1 MVGDNALRNLNLPTI
16 RKIGRSGL
24 EEEERLLG
32 HSVVQLLDVVDVVAA
47 DGHNL

>member
-1 MVGDNALRNLNLPTI
+1 MVGDNTLRNLNLASI
-16 RKIGRSGL
+16 RKIRCSRL

-32 HSVVQLLDVVDVVAA
+32 HSVVQLLDVVNVVAA